1 MRSETE
7 PFIKANKINQNQSKS
22 SMVESNDAPIGTSW
36 VKANMNQQ
44 RKIQDKQRMA
54 MQAAVDLGL
63 SEHMTGKLFKV
74 PSVTRVLKELRT

>member
-1 MRSETE
+1 
-7 PFIKANKINQNQSKS
+7 
-22 SMVESNDAPIGTSW
+22 MVESNDAPIGTSW